1 MKKKDVELVE
11 YLARIYRH
19 DQLML
24 LMSDGLAV
32 CEGEGFERYL
42 QAEDFVNLIDMY
54 LESLSDEQQLLLRNT
69 FFNCQ
74 NKEWFKNFYSKSAYR
89 RKKEEAV
96 EAFVRCFTS

>member
-32 CEGEGFERYL
+32 CEGEDFERYL

-54 LESLSDEQQLLLRNT
+54 LESLSDEQQLYPCVIRFLIVRIRNGLKTFIVNLLIVE
-69 FFNCQ
+69 
-74 NKEWFKNFYSKSAYR
+74 KKR
-89 RKKEEAV
+89 RL
-96 EAFVRCFTS
+96 

>member
-1 MKKKDVELVE
+1 MKKIDVELVE

-32 CEGEGFERYL
+32 CEGENFERYL

-89 RKKEEAV
+89 RKKEEAG